1 MSNDWEVVQEK
12 AFTAWVNGVL
22 DRVGEKVTD
31 ITSDFSDGIRLA
43 QFLELLCGKKI
54 GKKLELDK
62 KSDIYKIQNVYLS
75 LQFAEKEMDVKAEG
89 VGAEDFVKG
98 NRKLVLGFLWTLYRK
113 YRIAVIKEGDKSS
126 EEGLLQWCKNVT
138 GDYDGIDIKSFKT
151 GFRDGN
157 AFLALAHKYDPT
169 QFDYDSFSNESPEQ
183 RLEKAFE
190 IAEKFINIPKLLD
203 VNEVMKGTADE
214 RSLILYTSLFF
225 HAFGAQAEK
234 LEAAN
239 KLGNLESSLSSAKQ
253 TREDMLRQLADL
265 EKTRD
270 ELSQSNTD
278 KDGQISQLTEENRQL
293 KEENSDLK
301 TKGTELQSNLTEL
314 TTKNKSQSEELSEQ
328 IDSAKQKITELDARS
343 AELDTLAKE
352 LKEKLE
358 TSEKNNT
365 ELTEKLKEV
374 ETERDQVKAEKEE
387 QKVKLDTEKDALRTQ
402 LEAERDDL
410 RVKLEEERKRA
421 DAEFS
426 ALLLLRQQFDQHVLD
441 MHRWRKLL
449 EVDNI
454 SDFLVEVKTPLEEEL
469 AKQGAFDAQV
479 KLLRTSLENETN
491 DIQKYLKEKEE
502 FERQRLK
509 VDKKK

>member
-1 MSNDWEVVQEK
+1 MTIDWEIVQER

-22 DRVGEKVTD
+22 DRLQMSVTD
-31 ITSDFSDGIRLA
+31 ITEDFADGIKLVH
-43 QFLELLCGKKI
+43 FLELLSGKKV

-62 KSDIYKIQNVYLS
+62 KTDIHKIQNVFLA

-89 VGAEDFVKG
+89 VASEDFVKG

-126 EEGLLQWCKNVT
+126 EEGLLQWCKNIT
-138 GDYDGIDIKSFKT
+138 DDYGTDIKSFKT

-157 AFLALAHKYDPT
+157 AFLALAHKYDPS
-169 QFDYDSFSNESPEQ
+169 QFDYDSYDKETPEQ

-190 IAEKFINIPKLLD
+190 IAEKCINIPKLLD
-203 VNEVMKGTADE
+203 VNEVLKGTADE

-234 LEAAN
+234 MEAAN
-239 KLGNLESSLSSAKQ
+239 KLGNLENSLSSAKQ
-253 TREDMLRQLADL
+253 SREDMLRQLADL
-265 EKTRD
+265 EKTKD
-270 ELSQSNTD
+270 ELSEANTT
-278 KDGQISQLTEENRQL
+278 KDGQIAELTNENQKL
-293 KEENSDLK
+293 KDENSSLK
-301 TKGTELQSNLTEL
+301 VKGDELQTSLTSL
-314 TTKNKSQSEELSEQ
+314 DTKSKDESQDLSQ
-328 IDSAKQKITELDARS
+328 KIDSAKQRIVELEARTTELDTQVK
-343 AELDTLAKE
+343 D

-358 TSEKNNT
+358 TSEKSNT
-365 ELTEKLKEV
+365 DLSEKLKQV
-374 ETERDQVKAEKEE
+374 EAEREQVKAEKDE
-387 QKVKLDTEKDALRTQ
+387 QKSSLETDRDSLRTK
-402 LEAERDDL
+402 LESEVSSL
-410 RVKLEEERKRA
+410 TSKLEEQTKRA

-454 SDFLVEVKTPLEEEL
+454 ADFIEEVKTPLESEL
-469 AKQGAFDAQV
+469 AKQGNYDEQV
-479 KLLRTSLENETN
+479 KLLRGSLEAETN
-491 DIQKYLKEKEE
+491 QIQKYLKEKEE
-502 FERQRLK
+502 FERLRLK